1 MTTELLQRAFEAY
14 DQKNF
19 AGSQALCET
28 FLSSNGDDPS
38 ALMLAGLIAKQQS
51 RLEQAIQLLERSVR
65 IAPTANAL
73 MNLAQCLW
81 RSDRPEQGLPF
92 IRQVT
97 STCPLIA
104 EAHLL
109 EATLL
114 YGLRRLDES
123 LRSAQLAQTYLPD
136 SPLVEA
142 RLGCIMTE
150 MRRYD
155 DAEVHFWNA
164 AHFMPQLA
172 HCRQISFRHGLWHEI
187 DGHRT
192 AAPAANLPALCEA
205 RMSSPYDTVIAVFC
219 EAASFYDCGAA
230 FVNALAQNAGS
241 SLLHFHIIDPD
252 EKSAAFIDEVIA
264 VAGLKNAVVTFEHVQ
279 FDDGGDFNRRRVLN
293 ACVRF
298 LHLPSLLTTYERAI
312 ACVGIDF
319 VFDMPLDSLVGSTSH
334 ADIGLV
340 QREPPDS
347 PWLDISA
354 GLVVAQPSEPALRY
368 FRAIAQYIRHYW
380 SRGDLA
386 AHLDQTALY
395 CVLRMMERFAGAPRV
410 SWLRPQTGAA
420 VRRTQSATPDPVQAP
435 STVAERQT

>member
-319 VFDMPLDSLVGSTSH
+319 VFDMPLDSLVGRYVTRGYRVSSARAAGFT
-334 ADIGLV
+334 LV
-340 QREPPDS
+340 GHIRGVGR
-347 PWLDISA
+347 SA
-354 GLVVAQPSEPALRY
+354 TK
-368 FRAIAQYIRHYW
+368 RA
-380 SRGDLA
+380 G
-386 AHLDQTALY
+386 TALFSSDRSVY
-395 CVLRMMERFAGAPRV
+395 PSLLVTRGLGGASGSNCALLRITHDGTLCGRAASVVVTTPNGGRCKTNARRDT
-410 SWLRPQTGAA
+410 RP
-420 VRRTQSATPDPVQAP
+420 SP
-435 STVAERQT
+435 STVYGR